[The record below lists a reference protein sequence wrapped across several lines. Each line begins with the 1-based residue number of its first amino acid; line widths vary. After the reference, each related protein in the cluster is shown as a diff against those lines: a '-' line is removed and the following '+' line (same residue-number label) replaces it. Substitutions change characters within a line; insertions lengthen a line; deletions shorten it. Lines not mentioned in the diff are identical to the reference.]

1 MWADRV
7 RWGWRQVKEEER
19 GVERQKRKQ
28 GRSYHDKDM
37 YTEPLS
43 IIEATAAAARA
54 KLDYVKINNCLHN
67 VLHDIDILEQQ
78 VSDIFQL
85 LSWVAS
91 VVWTKDLMK
100 RNGMTLASTTT
111 ELQVK

>member
-1 MWADRV
+1 MDRF

-67 VLHDIDILEQQ
+67 ALHDIDNISEQQ